1 MSSDAP
7 FQPPDSLTNA
17 IREAITERMAEAQ
30 RDLVQ
35 TMMAPENVL
44 HYSHGTTWKHPALPE
59 AMDGSMETHTAEFSL
74 PFQRI
79 VDGDLSIV
87 RESIEEVAL
96 QMKRQFLASLYGLM
110 SETCERS
117 GNTVSSREA
126 GGFAEAFERMLEKIE
141 FGVDSEGNVSLPQ
154 LHVPDAEPLKAALD
168 AQPKEYHAR
177 IDALIEAKSQ
187 AALGAEA
194 ARKAKFKERH

>member
-1 MSSDAP
+1 
-7 FQPPDSLTNA
+7 
-17 IREAITERMAEAQ
+17 MAEAQ
-30 RDLVQ
+30 KDLVQ

-44 HYSHGTTWKHPALPE
+44 HYSHGSTWKHPALPE

-79 VDGDLSIV
+79 VDGDLSLV

-96 QMKRQFLASLYGLM
+96 QMRRQFLASLYGLIN
-110 SETCERS
+110 ETCERS
-117 GNTVSSREA
+117 GNTVSAREV
-126 GGFAEAFERMLEKIE
+126 GGVAEAFERMLQKIE

-154 LHVPDAEPLKAALD
+154 LHVPDVEPLKAAME
-168 AQPKEYHAR
+168 AQPTEYHAR
-177 IDALIEAKSQ
+177 IDALIAAKSQ
-187 AALGAEA
+187 AALAAEA